1 MQLCRRLLLCC
12 GQSGAERVVL
22 VAELHILLEQALVFD
37 GKGRLLGGQGGL
49 LGPQAGDGF
58 AAIFP
63 DELHHLFRRR
73 LVGAL
78 TGQRGADIVDDNLGT
93 LFCHH
98 QCNVTADPATRASD
112 NHNLACNN
120 TFAHFTFSENTI

>member
-1 MQLCRRLLLCC
+1 MENHVAQDAGIIDHAVDATEGVDRRLHDALR
-12 GQSGAERVVL
+12 GVKIGDAVV
-22 VAELHILLEQALVFD
+22 
-37 GKGRLLGGQGGL
+37 
-49 LGPQAGDGF
+49 AGDGF

-63 DELHHLFRRR
+63 DKLHHLFRRR

-98 QCNVTADPATRASD
+98 QCNVTADPATRAGD

-120 TFAHFTFSENTI
+120 TFAHFSFSENTI